1 MLQCRNKRRVGMRC
15 LLADDGQL
23 SRLFSVFIRERDDCQ
38 ENKRDTPFFLF
49 FFLLRPFAYNWLAGS
64 AAARPVRLVQLGET
78 NDFPR

>member
-38 ENKRDTPFFLF
+38 ENKRDTPFSSSFSSYYV
-49 FFLLRPFAYNWLAGS
+49 LLRIIG
-64 AAARPVRLVQLGET
+64 
-78 NDFPR
+78 